1 MIIHEAN
8 SLNEQRATRGD
19 MGDRRVQGF
28 VRGHLS
34 LLLNL
39 GTVSAGQSLQSSA
52 SLIKSIFR
60 KQQKLSQNMVD
71 VHKSMEVPFADQGLW
86 AVRKSTSLSD
96 SA

>member
-1 MIIHEAN
+1 
-8 SLNEQRATRGD
+8 

-39 GTVSAGQSLQSSA
+39 GTVSAGPSLQSSA